1 MDKESVTHTHTHTH
15 TLTGILFSFKIEGN
29 PVICSNMD
37 EPGGHYA
44 QRNKSGRQTQHGIT
58 YSRILKKKKNSRT

>member
-1 MDKESVTHTHTHTH
+1 MENGKDLTASPSTDEWIKKVSHTHTHTHTH

-44 QRNKSGRQTQHGIT
+44 Q
-58 YSRILKKKKNSRT
+58 